1 MDSRQFSKKICS
13 LAVVLAI
20 AISMNAQHP
29 AATSLTEGR
38 LRDSIAQLD
47 SIIPTVKKKEARID
61 SLMRQVRYMDSLVN
75 ILDMQIADLHKTIAE
90 TPRPETMWPM
100 SVLADDES
108 VFKITDVSALASAL
122 KQRCEPVA
130 IVGEIDSLMVETD
143 TIISKIVQN
152 MPGGVGN
159 LNELISAAIDKNV
172 KRMLSLFQSLKEVDT
187 ASLSTRQTEYIEE
200 LKKKYNELGQYY

>member
-1 MDSRQFSKKICS
+1 
-13 LAVVLAI
+13 
-20 AISMNAQHP
+20 MNAQHP

-100 SVLADDES
+100 SVLAADES
-108 VFKITDVSALASAL
+108 VFKIKDVSVLASVL

-152 MPGGVGN
+152 MPEGVGN

-172 KRMLSLFQSLKEVDT
+172 KRMLSLFQSLKEVNT

-200 LKKKYNELGQYY
+200 LRKKYNELGQYY